1 MADHG
6 TAHLSVVDGSGSAVA
21 VTSTVNHIFGAEIM
35 SPSTGIILNNQM
47 DDFSYPGDKTN
58 TRRCTSRRFQQ
69 REGPSRDPFCFW
81 ALINLPKVRWQL

>member
-6 TAHLSVVDGSGSAVA
+6 TAHLSVVDGAGSAVA

-58 TRRCTSRRFQQ
+58 GRQCTSRRF
-69 REGPSRDPFCFW
+69 
-81 ALINLPKVRWQL
+81 